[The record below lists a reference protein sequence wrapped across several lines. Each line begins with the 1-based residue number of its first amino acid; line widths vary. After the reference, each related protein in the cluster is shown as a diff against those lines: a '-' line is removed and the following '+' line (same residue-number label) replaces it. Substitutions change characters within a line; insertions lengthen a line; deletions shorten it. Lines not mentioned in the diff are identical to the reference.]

1 MHEIECIKM
10 CIKHYGNIYEVLYKQ
25 PSSKVLPEIRFQFF
39 NLVQAEKSGKDVAA
53 YAQLEMYKE

>member
-1 MHEIECIKM
+1 MHKNVHKALWQHLWSAI
-10 CIKHYGNIYEVLYKQ
+10 KQ

-39 NLVQAEKSGKDVAA
+39 NLVQADKSGKDVAA